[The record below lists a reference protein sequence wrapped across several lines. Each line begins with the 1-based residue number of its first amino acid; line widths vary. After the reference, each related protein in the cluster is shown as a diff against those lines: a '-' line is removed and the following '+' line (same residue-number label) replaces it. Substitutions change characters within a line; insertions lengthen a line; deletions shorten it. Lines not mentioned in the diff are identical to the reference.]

1 MKNPPAPMP
10 APAASRSVPAVLL
23 DGSKA
28 LRSTRALIYIYL
40 LLLVLEGALRK
51 WVVPQLSNPLLIIRD
66 PVVLLIYIFALRA
79 RCFRWNGFVVAVAI
93 LGVLSWIAGVVVLL
107 DYFPP
112 KTVLLVTV
120 FGVRSNFLHLPLIFV
135 IAAALDYEDV
145 KRLGWWTI
153 LGLIPMAALMAWQFH
168 AAPEAFVN
176 RTAGVGE
183 GTQIL
188 TSGGKIRPPGPFSFV
203 SGAIF
208 YLSVAAA
215 FLLHAMLSKLPYKT
229 WVLYSAAIGLL
240 VAIGVSG
247 SRGAV
252 LAVALVV
259 ASLGVILV
267 VRPDAMTKLGRN
279 ILVAVVLLW
288 AVSHVPIFRQGV
300 GILSQRFTESAEV
313 AETSVVGG
321 LLARV
326 FEGFAQSVIHT
337 PQAPWLGYG
346 LGVGTNGGSAFLMG
360 HSAFLLTEDE
370 WTRIVFESGPILG
383 WLFVLWRV
391 ILTFNVGIVSY
402 RALKAGN
409 TLPILLFGAAFFAI
423 LNAPLGQPTS
433 AGFAVIL
440 AGLCLSAARQKH
452 SPAETAAPELRPP
465 PTLRGRSIF
474 AARLHERPLDQAN
487 GSVDR

>member
-1 MKNPPAPMP
+1 MKDSPAPVSPPAS
-10 APAASRSVPAVLL
+10 ALSVPPVLMER
-23 DGSKA
+23 GKA
-28 LRSTRALIYIYL
+28 LRATRALIYIYL
-40 LLLVLEGALRK
+40 ILLVAEGALRK

-66 PVVLLIYIFALRA
+66 PVVLLIYIAALRA
-79 RCFRWNGFVVAVAI
+79 RCFRLNGFVVSAAI
-93 LGVLSWIAGVVVLL
+93 IGLLSWIAGVIVLL

-112 KTVLLVTV
+112 QTVLLVTI

-135 IAAALDYEDV
+135 IAAAFDLDDV
-145 KRLGWWTI
+145 KRVGWWTI
-153 LGLIPMAALMAWQFH
+153 VGLIPMAGLMAWQFH

-208 YLSVAAA
+208 YLSAGAA
-215 FLLHAMLSKLPYKT
+215 FLLHAMLSKLPYKN
-229 WVLYSAAIGLL
+229 WLLCAAGLGLL
-240 VAIGVSG
+240 VGIGDSG
-247 SRGAV
+247 SRGTV
-252 LAVALVV
+252 LSVALVV
-259 ASLGVILV
+259 GSLGIILL
-267 VRPDAMTKLGRN
+267 VRPDAMTKVGRN
-279 ILVAVVLLW
+279 ILVGAILLW

-300 GILSQRFTESAEV
+300 DILSQRFTESAEV

-321 LLARV
+321 LFQRV

-383 WLFVLWRV
+383 WLFILWRV
-391 ILTFNVGIVSY
+391 ALTFNVGVVSY

-409 TLPILLFGAAFFAI
+409 TLPIFLFSAAFFAI

-433 AGFAVIL
+433 AGFAVVL
-440 AGLCLSAARQKH
+440 AGLCLAAARRKDA
-452 SPAETAAPELRPP
+452 PIETTAAAVPMPP
-465 PTLRGRSIF
+465 PLRGRSIF
-474 AARLHERPLDQAN
+474 AARLHERPLDQTN
-487 GSVDR
+487 GAVDR